1 MLDLPN
7 VYVGFAKCLIVLKS
21 HPSLLALWFTNNPP
35 TKSNMAEPEKNK
47 PVEPPL
53 VRPGVSER
61 DPRVQMAAE
70 RTLLAWV
77 RTSLALMAFGFVL
90 ARFALILSTLGIEV
104 DTDYAN
110 MATGIGVV
118 MVTLGAISSAGAP
131 WHYRSY
137 FARIR
142 SDGSRPFAAWTL
154 AMIVAYATAIIAV
167 ALVIFLLLIDV
178 VSPQ

>member
-1 MLDLPN
+1 MAAREKTQSADPPN
-7 VYVGFAKCLIVLKS
+7 A
-21 HPSLLALWFTNNPP
+21 
-35 TKSNMAEPEKNK
+35 
-47 PVEPPL
+47 
-53 VRPGVSER
+53 RPGVSER

-104 DTDYAN
+104 DPEYAN
-110 MATGIGVV
+110 LATGIGVV
-118 MVTLGAISSAGAP
+118 MVSLGAIASAGAP

-154 AMIVAYATAIIAV
+154 AMIVAYATAVIAV
-167 ALVIFLLLIDV
+167 ALIIFLLMIDMTD
-178 VSPQ
+178 PKLPT

>member
-1 MLDLPN
+1 
-7 VYVGFAKCLIVLKS
+7 
-21 HPSLLALWFTNNPP
+21 
-35 TKSNMAEPEKNK
+35 MAPEENES
-47 PVEPPL
+47 VEPSN

-90 ARFALILSTLGIEV
+90 ARFALILSTLGIQIEEQ
-104 DTDYAN
+104 YAN

-118 MVTLGAISSAGAP
+118 MVALGAIASAGAP

-142 SDGSRPFAAWTL
+142 RSGSRPFAAWTL
-154 AMIVAYATAIIAV
+154 AMIVAYATALIAV
-167 ALVIFLLLIDV
+167 ALAIYLLLIDV
-178 VSPQ
+178 ASPAAAGLN

>member
-1 MLDLPN
+1 MAAREKPQSADPPN
-7 VYVGFAKCLIVLKS
+7 A
-21 HPSLLALWFTNNPP
+21 
-35 TKSNMAEPEKNK
+35 
-47 PVEPPL
+47 
-53 VRPGVSER
+53 RPGVSER

-104 DTDYAN
+104 DPEYAN
-110 MATGIGVV
+110 LATGIGVV
-118 MVTLGAISSAGAP
+118 MVSLGAIASAGAP

-154 AMIVAYATAIIAV
+154 AMIVAYATAAIAV
-167 ALVIFLLLIDV
+167 ALIIFLLMIDMTD
-178 VSPQ
+178 PKLPT

>member
-1 MLDLPN
+1 MAAPE
-7 VYVGFAKCLIVLKS
+7 KLKS
-21 HPSLLALWFTNNPP
+21 ADPP
-35 TKSNMAEPEKNK
+35 NA
-47 PVEPPL
+47 
-53 VRPGVSER
+53 RPGVSER

-90 ARFALILSTLGIEV
+90 ARFALILSTLGIKV
-104 DTDYAN
+104 DEYYSN
-110 MATGIGVV
+110 IATGIGVV
-118 MVTLGAISSAGAP
+118 MVGLGAIASAGAP

-142 SDGSRPFAAWTL
+142 SDGSRAFAAWTL
-154 AMIVAYATAIIAV
+154 AMIVAYSTAVIAV

-178 VSPQ
+178 AESVHIPNSIKLEVQRAVERVVWATSEKAKTTRSART

>member
-1 MLDLPN
+1 MAAP
-7 VYVGFAKCLIVLKS
+7 KKLKS
-21 HPSLLALWFTNNPP
+21 ADPP
-35 TKSNMAEPEKNK
+35 NA
-47 PVEPPL
+47 
-53 VRPGVSER
+53 RPGVSER

-104 DTDYAN
+104 DAN
-110 MATGIGVV
+110 YSNLATSIGVV
-118 MVTLGAISSAGAP
+118 MVSLGAIASAGAP
-131 WHYRSY
+131 WHYRNY

-154 AMIVAYATAIIAV
+154 AMIVSYATAVIAV

-178 VSPQ
+178 TDSQLPV